1 MLTNNWPAGVGALG
15 EPVISVAHDYSAP
28 TSYFLASDSD
38 ASRGAALAAAVA
50 AAGPGDKIKLGPG
63 TYTVTSVVLAD
74 NLDMEGSGNEET
86 IIESSVDAAVIVTPG
101 SNSTISNLKVKG
113 TLDAS
118 HFQYPIGC
126 TSATIS
132 TVTNVT
138 LINVRTDAYSDG
150 IYWNKTGA
158 SMRAFNCLFKGGYD
172 AVNVLRGTG
181 EFYDC
186 VNDVD
191 RGRYRGTPAGTDV
204 RGLATSLSG
213 ALHWYGGS
221 IKAAGGTAVNVCLS
235 AAGTSTMEV
244 QNTSITNSTVLSPP
258 YDIDTQ
264 AGSPTIR
271 YNNVVNVDGTP
282 LRVHLGS
289 GSPQVIN

>member
-1 MLTNNWPAGVGALG
+1 MLTSNLPPGVGGIG
-15 EPVISVAHDYSAP
+15 ESVISVAHDNAMP
-28 TSYFLASDSD
+28 TSYLLASDGD
-38 ASRGAALAAAVA
+38 ASRGAALTAAVA

-63 TYTVTSVVLAD
+63 IYTVTSLVLAD
-74 NLDMEGSGNEET
+74 NVDMEGSGNEET
-86 IIESSVDAAVIVTPG
+86 IIESSVDATVIVTPG
-101 SNSTISNLKVKG
+101 SNSTISNLKVRG

-118 HFQYPIGC
+118 HFQFPIGC
-126 TSATIS
+126 TGATIS
-132 TVTNVT
+132 PVTNVT

-150 IYWNKTGA
+150 IYWNKPGA

-191 RGRYRGTPAGTDV
+191 RGRYRGAPVSADV

-213 ALHWYGGS
+213 ALRWYGGS
-221 IKAAGGTAVNVCLS
+221 IRAAGGTAVNVCIS
-235 AAGTSTMEV
+235 AGGTSTIEV
-244 QNTSITNSTVLSPP
+244 QNTFITNSTILSPP

-264 AGSPTIR
+264 AGSPTVR

-282 LRVHLGS
+282 LRIHLGP
-289 GSPQVIN
+289 GSPQIIN